1 MSPLK
6 QVWATRFP
14 HDFDAQPRAMLE
26 LVNLN
31 FRVKD
36 FENSGFPGDFEVRQL
51 GLAVSGVRGTLG
63 FGISVVQGFSM

>member
-36 FENSGFPGDFEVRQL
+36 FENSGFPGTSR
-51 GLAVSGVRGTLG
+51 
-63 FGISVVQGFSM
+63 